1 MTTPAEHGPAGGESG
16 GEGLVGLVLG
26 EVAVLELRN
35 PPMNLV
41 TAALTRELRAALFR
55 VQRDP
60 DARALVVAAA
70 DGRAFCAGSDI
81 GEFAGLRGQVA
92 ERKVLLEKLV
102 YRQLADLP
110 VPTVAA
116 LERDALGGGL
126 ELALCCDLRV
136 AAQGARFGLPEVRL
150 GVIPGSGGTQ
160 RLPRIVGPAKA
171 KELILTG
178 ELVDATEALR
188 IGLVNRVVADGRAL
202 AEARNLAETIA
213 ARGPAAVRAAKRLVD
228 LAVDRPLDAGLA
240 AETDASIAVFATAD
254 ADEGAAAFLGKR
266 PPRFTGR

>member
-1 MTTPAEHGPAGGESG
+1 VSE
-16 GEGLVGLVLG
+16 LVGLTLG
-26 EVAVLELRN
+26 QVALLELRN

-41 TAALTRELRAALFR
+41 TAALTRELRAALHR
-55 VQRDP
+55 LEHAP
-60 DARALVVAAA
+60 DVRAVVVAAA
-70 DGRAFCAGSDI
+70 GGRAFCAGSDI
-81 GEFAGLRGQVA
+81 KEFAGLRGHVA

-102 YRQLADLP
+102 YRQLAGLP

-136 AAQGARFGLPEVRL
+136 AADGARFGLPEVRL

-160 RLPRIVGPAKA
+160 RLPRVVGPAQA

-178 ELVDATEALR
+178 ELVDAAEALR
-188 IGLVNRVVADGRAL
+188 IGLVNRVVPPGQAL
-202 AEARNLAETIA
+202 AESVRLAETIA

-228 LAVDRPLDAGLA
+228 VAGDGPLDAGLA
-240 AETDASIAVFATAD
+240 AETDASITVFATED
-254 ADEGAAAFLGKR
+254 ADEGAAAFLAKR